1 MAMKPSTMIGS
12 AAAWLI
18 CGGLACASDKQPA
31 SSPSVAA
38 APSSRSL
45 ARGERDGERDTT
57 VRLSDEIME
66 TCRLPSSPSELPRFE
81 LDQSTLRGPSK
92 NVLEDVAN
100 CLKDGPLQNRTITI
114 VGRTDPRGTD
124 QHNRQ
129 LGANRAE
136 AARNYLIQRGV
147 SEQKVLV
154 MSRGE
159 EGAQGS
165 SEDTWSVERR
175 VDLVLGDRTERTSIN
190 QNPAANSNAN
200 ASPKSPGSPYADQAE
215 GGPASG
221 KVTGSSGPGTDSV
234 PGK

>member
-1 MAMKPSTMIGS
+1 MKPSTMIGS

-31 SSPSVAA
+31 SSPRAA
-38 APSSRSL
+38 AVPSADRM
-45 ARGERDGERDTT
+45 AQGDRDTT
-57 VRLSDEIME
+57 VRLSQEIM
-66 TCRLPSSPSELPRFE
+66 TMCRFPAGPSELPRFE

-136 AARNYLIQRGV
+136 AARNYLLQRGV
-147 SEQKVLV
+147 PEQKVLV
-154 MSRGE
+154 ISRGE
-159 EGAQGS
+159 EGAEGS
-165 SEDTWSVERR
+165 NEDTWALDRR

-200 ASPKSPGSPYADQAE
+200 ASPGSPGSPYADQSE
-215 GGPASG
+215 GSAASG
-221 KVTGSSGPGTDSV
+221 KVTGRSGPGTDAV